1 MCVIASVIML
11 RSRTAETF
19 LPRPCNA
26 KTTISPFALT
36 VSYLEF
42 QEAVERLEA
51 NTSRQSSPKESDNG
65 SASNSLDL
73 EEAKV
78 ALNMEV
84 KI

>member
-1 MCVIASVIML
+1 M
-11 RSRTAETF
+11 
-19 LPRPCNA
+19 
-26 KTTISPFALT
+26 
-36 VSYLEF
+36 
-42 QEAVERLEA
+42 ERLEA

-84 KI
+84 KTV

>member
-1 MCVIASVIML
+1 MDFVREDLGL
-11 RSRTAETF
+11 REYFSRG
-19 LPRPCNA
+19 RMS
-26 KTTISPFALT
+26 KTTSSIFCFNSLDLL
-36 VSYLEF
+36 SRIF

-84 KI
+84 KTA